1 MSSPPD
7 IIPFHKIGIYNSA
20 LNVFNTQISN
30 SSLTALEINSNSS
43 IYNISTFFASL
54 ILFAIFHLSVKLLS
68 NLFNKCE
75 PKGIWK
81 GFISTIKLILK
92 KIVIIFTY
100 GYYIRFILETNQ
112 FLLLSSMNEVYTM
125 NTSDSVNILS
135 LLFAWFVLS
144 SWIFLIAIVTYL
156 SLSSYEVSQK
166 DHSKIEEI
174 FTGLKMQ
181 KKTKFYSSFLIMRR
195 TVLVILLISLSSM
208 NSRLMISIL
217 WFIQLAYLIYI
228 ATSSPFL
235 ETKWNIIEWVNEV
248 FFIFLLSYLLLT
260 NDESDWTNSITS
272 AYTWTVATNSITVCI
287 IVIGRLSKSYYVAD
301 FTRILAIKV
310 YKKIWKPKPVEVY
323 MNTNF
328 R

>member
-1 MSSPPD
+1 M
-7 IIPFHKIGIYNSA
+7 
-20 LNVFNTQISN
+20 
-30 SSLTALEINSNSS
+30 
-43 IYNISTFFASL
+43 
-54 ILFAIFHLSVKLLS
+54 
-68 NLFNKCE
+68 
-75 PKGIWK
+75 
-81 GFISTIKLILK
+81 K

-287 IVIGRLSKSYYVAD
+287 IVIGRLFKS
-301 FTRILAIKV
+301 
-310 YKKIWKPKPVEVY
+310 
-323 MNTNF
+323 
-328 R
+328 